1 MVINTTPSPAIAT
14 LVPDSEGHGT
24 VLRIV
29 YAHHLDGE
37 SLAFQLFHRYVP
49 RLQAG
54 TQLPDE
60 ITRSEVMA
68 LLGEQGA
75 DCAEGWHTSANEPT
89 EEASAEAWQWVCAQV
104 NRLFPGLSWKVEPDR
119 RMNIPGVDDDKV
131 ADIVIRARPLASDV
145 TRPATMFDPALT
157 YYADGTHVVMRAR
170 GRSALG
176 APSVWRKVPPR
187 TPTRPCAGTTWEPTW
202 SPPTCCVAP
211 RTRPRTAW
219 RKRTQGPAFGRPR
232 RGFWDSPTAESGRA
246 QKQRATTA
254 IRYS

>member
-37 SLAFQLFHRYVP
+37 SLAFQLFHQYVH

-54 TQLPDE
+54 SPLPDE
-60 ITRSEVMA
+60 ITRSEVMT

-75 DCAEGWHTSANEPT
+75 SCAEGWHSSANEPT

-170 GRSALG
+170 GTERSGRTFGVAEG
-176 APSVWRKVPPR
+176 AAPYAYQAVRWDDVG
-187 TPTRPCAGTTWEPTW
+187 ADL
-202 SPPTCCVAP
+202 VAP
-211 RTRPRTAW
+211 HVL
-219 RKRTQGPAFGRPR
+219 R
-232 RGFWDSPTAESGRA
+232 RAESTPQDGVA
-246 QKQRATTA
+246 
-254 IRYS
+254 

>member
-1 MVINTTPSPAIAT
+1 MVINTTPPPAIAT

-37 SLAFQLFHRYVP
+37 SLAFQLFHRYVH

-54 TQLPDE
+54 TPLPDE

-75 DCAEGWHTSANEPT
+75 DCAEGWHSSANEPT

-104 NRLFPGLSWKVEPDR
+104 NRLFPGLSWKVEPGR

-131 ADIVIRARPLASDV
+131 AEIVIRARPLALDV
-145 TRPATMFDPALT
+145 TRSATMFDPALT

-170 GRSALG
+170 GTERSGRTFGVAEG
-176 APSVWRKVPPR
+176 AAPYAYQAVRWDDVG
-187 TPTRPCAGTTWEPTW
+187 ADL
-202 SPPTCCVAP
+202 VAP
-211 RTRPRTAW
+211 HVL
-219 RKRTQGPAFGRPR
+219 R
-232 RGFWDSPTAESGRA
+232 RAESTPQDGVA
-246 QKQRATTA
+246 
-254 IRYS
+254 

>member
-1 MVINTTPSPAIAT
+1 MVINTAPSPAIAT

-24 VLRIV
+24 VLRFV

-37 SLAFQLFHRYVP
+37 SLAFQLFHRYVH

-54 TQLPDE
+54 SPLPDE
-60 ITRSEVMA
+60 ITRSEVMT

-75 DCAEGWHTSANEPT
+75 DCAEGWHSSANEPT

-170 GRSALG
+170 GTERSGRTFGVAEG
-176 APSVWRKVPPR
+176 AAPYAYQAVRWDDVG
-187 TPTRPCAGTTWEPTW
+187 ADL
-202 SPPTCCVAP
+202 VAP
-211 RTRPRTAW
+211 HVL
-219 RKRTQGPAFGRPR
+219 R
-232 RGFWDSPTAESGRA
+232 RAESTPQDGVA
-246 QKQRATTA
+246 
-254 IRYS
+254 

>member
-37 SLAFQLFHRYVP
+37 SLAFQLFHRYVH

-54 TQLPDE
+54 SPLPDE
-60 ITRSEVMA
+60 ITRSEVMT

-75 DCAEGWHTSANEPT
+75 DCAEGWHSSANEPT

-170 GRSALG
+170 GTERSGRTFGVAEG
-176 APSVWRKVPPR
+176 AAPYAYQAVRWDDVG
-187 TPTRPCAGTTWEPTW
+187 ADL
-202 SPPTCCVAP
+202 VAP
-211 RTRPRTAW
+211 HVL
-219 RKRTQGPAFGRPR
+219 R
-232 RGFWDSPTAESGRA
+232 RAESTPQDGVA
-246 QKQRATTA
+246 
-254 IRYS
+254 

>member
-1 MVINTTPSPAIAT
+1 MVINTTPPPAIAT
-14 LVPDSEGHGT
+14 LVPDSEGHGM

-37 SLAFQLFHRYVP
+37 SLAFQLFHRYVH

-75 DCAEGWHTSANEPT
+75 DCAEGWHSSANEPT

-145 TRPATMFDPALT
+145 TRPSTMFDPALT

-170 GRSALG
+170 GTERSGRTFGVAEG
-176 APSVWRKVPPR
+176 AASYAYQAVRWDDVG
-187 TPTRPCAGTTWEPTW
+187 ADL
-202 SPPTCCVAP
+202 VAP
-211 RTRPRTAW
+211 HVLRRAENT
-219 RKRTQGPAFGRPR
+219 TQDGVA
-232 RGFWDSPTAESGRA
+232 
-246 QKQRATTA
+246 
-254 IRYS
+254 

>member
-37 SLAFQLFHRYVP
+37 SLAFQLFHRYVH

-54 TQLPDE
+54 SPLPDE
-60 ITRSEVMA
+60 ITRSEVMT

-75 DCAEGWHTSANEPT
+75 DCAEGWHSSANEPT

-157 YYADGTHVVMRAR
+157 YYADGTHVVMRR
-170 GRSALG
+170 GTERSGRTFGVAEG
-176 APSVWRKVPPR
+176 AAPYAHQAVRWDDVG
-187 TPTRPCAGTTWEPTW
+187 ADL
-202 SPPTCCVAP
+202 VAP
-211 RTRPRTAW
+211 HVL
-219 RKRTQGPAFGRPR
+219 R
-232 RGFWDSPTAESGRA
+232 RAENTPQDGVA
-246 QKQRATTA
+246 
-254 IRYS
+254 

>member
-1 MVINTTPSPAIAT
+1 MAINTTPPPAIAT

-37 SLAFQLFHRYVP
+37 SLAFQLFHRLVH

-54 TQLPDE
+54 TPLPDE
-60 ITRSEVMA
+60 ITHSEVMA

-75 DCAEGWHTSANEPT
+75 DCAEGWHSSANEPT
-89 EEASAEAWQWVCAQV
+89 EEASNEAWQWVRDQV

-119 RMNIPGVDDDKV
+119 RMNMPGIDADQV

-157 YYADGTHVVMRAR
+157 YYADGTHLVMRAR
-170 GRSALG
+170 GTERLG
-176 APSVWRKVPPR
+176 H
-187 TPTRPCAGTTWEPTW
+187 
-202 SPPTCCVAP
+202 
-211 RTRPRTAW
+211 
-219 RKRTQGPAFGRPR
+219 AFGMADGTPYAFQAVRWEDGGADLIAPHVLHR
-232 RGFWDSPTAESGRA
+232 VETRDEGDTV
-246 QKQRATTA
+246 
-254 IRYS
+254 

>member
-37 SLAFQLFHRYVP
+37 SLAFQLFHRYVH

-54 TQLPDE
+54 SPLPDE
-60 ITRSEVMA
+60 ITRSEVMT

-75 DCAEGWHTSANEPT
+75 HCAEGWHSSANEPT

-170 GRSALG
+170 GTERSGRTFGVAEG
-176 APSVWRKVPPR
+176 AAPYAYQAVRWDDVG
-187 TPTRPCAGTTWEPTW
+187 ADL
-202 SPPTCCVAP
+202 VAP
-211 RTRPRTAW
+211 HVL
-219 RKRTQGPAFGRPR
+219 R
-232 RGFWDSPTAESGRA
+232 RAESTPQDGVA
-246 QKQRATTA
+246 
-254 IRYS
+254 

>member
-37 SLAFQLFHRYVP
+37 SLAFQLFHRYVH

-54 TQLPDE
+54 SPLPDE
-60 ITRSEVMA
+60 ITRSEVMT

-75 DCAEGWHTSANEPT
+75 DCAEGWHSSANEPT

-104 NRLFPGLSWKVEPDR
+104 NRQFPGLSWKVEPDR

-170 GRSALG
+170 GTERSGRTFGVAEG
-176 APSVWRKVPPR
+176 AAPYAYQAVRWDDVG
-187 TPTRPCAGTTWEPTW
+187 ADL
-202 SPPTCCVAP
+202 VAP
-211 RTRPRTAW
+211 HVL
-219 RKRTQGPAFGRPR
+219 R
-232 RGFWDSPTAESGRA
+232 RAENTPQDGVA
-246 QKQRATTA
+246 
-254 IRYS
+254 

>member
-1 MVINTTPSPAIAT
+1 MVINTTPPPAVAT
-14 LVPDSEGHGT
+14 LVPDSEGYGT

-37 SLAFQLFHRYVP
+37 SLAFQLFHRYVH

-75 DCAEGWHTSANEPT
+75 DCAEGWHSSANEPT
-89 EEASAEAWQWVCAQV
+89 EEASAEAWQWVCTQV

-170 GRSALG
+170 GTERSGRTFGVAEG
-176 APSVWRKVPPR
+176 AASYAYQAVRWDDVG
-187 TPTRPCAGTTWEPTW
+187 ADL
-202 SPPTCCVAP
+202 VAP
-211 RTRPRTAW
+211 HVLRRAENT
-219 RKRTQGPAFGRPR
+219 TQYGVA
-232 RGFWDSPTAESGRA
+232 
-246 QKQRATTA
+246 
-254 IRYS
+254 

>member
-1 MVINTTPSPAIAT
+1 MAINTTPPPAIAT

-37 SLAFQLFHRYVP
+37 SLAFQLFHRYVY

-60 ITRSEVMA
+60 ITRAEVMA

-75 DCAEGWHTSANEPT
+75 DCAEGWHSSANEPT
-89 EEASAEAWQWVCAQV
+89 EEASDEAWLWVRAQV

-119 RMNIPGVDDDKV
+119 RINIPGVDADKV

-145 TRPATMFDPALT
+145 TRPATMFDPTLT

-170 GRSALG
+170 GTERSGHTFGMAEG
-176 APSVWRKVPPR
+176 A
-187 TPTRPCAGTTWEPTW
+187 
-202 SPPTCCVAP
+202 AP
-211 RTRPRTAW
+211 YAFQAVRWDDGGADLIAPHVLHRVEGQ
-219 RKRTQGPAFGRPR
+219 TQDGA
-232 RGFWDSPTAESGRA
+232 A
-246 QKQRATTA
+246 
-254 IRYS
+254 